1 MENVIDRH
9 GKQASRRPISIAGA
23 CSLFGVLCALSIG
36 LWWKPLQATILL
48 AFKGDAYTQILLS
61 IPVSIILIANEIG
74 KAGFTPRPNPRAGIA
89 LLLGSLTV
97 ALAGVNGTRL
107 GFTGNDVRLTFEVV
121 ALVVW
126 WLGGFLLCFGTNTFR
141 RCLFPLLF
149 LLWLVPLPQ
158 PVVNGVV
165 NILQRG
171 TATVVRGMLVLFGI
185 PVTQRGEILS
195 LPGLTIEV
203 AQECSSIRSSLLL
216 LVCAM
221 VTAYALLRS
230 LWAKTVVIVAAVP
243 LAIFKNGLRVF
254 TLSVLSI
261 YVDPAVMNGRL
272 HRQGGVL
279 FFAIALLLL
288 LLLIWVLRKMEA
300 RRVRDGDVNA
310 ALRSAIKGTQITQQ
324 SVG

>member
-1 MENVIDRH
+1 MENIIDRH
-9 GKQASRRPISIAGA
+9 GKQAPRQPISIASA

-36 LWWKPLQATILL
+36 LWWKPLQATFLL
-48 AFKGDAYTQILLS
+48 AIKGDAYTQILLS

-74 KAGFTPRPNPRAGIA
+74 KAGCTPRPNPRAGIA
-89 LLLGSLTV
+89 LLLGSIAV
-97 ALAGVNGTRL
+97 ALAGVNATRL
-107 GFTGNDVRLTFEVV
+107 GFTSDDVRLTFEIF

-126 WLGGFLLCFGTNTFR
+126 WLGGFLLCFGTDTFR

-165 NILQRG
+165 DILQRG

-230 LWAKTVVIVAAVP
+230 LWAKAVVIVAAVP

-279 FFAIALLLL
+279 FFGIALLLL

-310 ALRSAIKGTQITQQ
+310 VLRSAIKGTQVTRQ